1 MVDPLRL
8 ASHSEACK
16 HSFEAVGHILALPLL
31 TLFLGQST
39 SVLAD
44 YSVVTPSVETT
55 SVSSTED
62 AADDPAIWIHP
73 SDPELSL
80 ILGTNKQKGL
90 EVYNLDGARVQSLDV
105 GNLNNVD
112 LRQEVSWGES
122 TIDIAVATNRS
133 TNSLSVFS
141 IDRESGQ
148 VEHLTDESIALDLP
162 TPYGVCLFKSE
173 DSLFAFVNDK
183 NGTFEQWELKPDG
196 ASRKARS
203 FSVDSQPEGCVADD
217 VTETLYYGEEEFG
230 VWKRDAGPKSNSDAV
245 LVVSIADSALVADVE
260 GMSIYRVDEK
270 EGFLVVSS
278 QGDSSFAVFKLNGD
292 NPYFGS
298 FQIGDSREK
307 GIDGVSG
314 TDGIDIAN
322 ANFSADFP
330 LGILVVQD
338 DENSTPA
345 ENQNFKLIDWRNVAG
360 ELGLETDTIRN

>member
-1 MVDPLRL
+1 MVDPLL
-8 ASHSEACK
+8 WESHSEACK
-16 HSFEAVGHILALPLL
+16 RFIGAVGRIIALPLL
-31 TLFLGQST
+31 TIVFGQST

-44 YSVVTPSVETT
+44 YSVVIPSVETT

-73 SDPELSL
+73 SNLELSL

-122 TIDIAVATNRS
+122 MIDIAVATNRS
-133 TNSLSVFS
+133 TNSLSLFS
-141 IDRESGQ
+141 IDRESGL
-148 VEHLTDESIALDLP
+148 VEHLTDQSIPLDLP
-162 TPYGVCLFKSE
+162 TPYGVCLFRNK

-230 VWKRDAGPKSNSDAV
+230 VWKRDAGPKPNSDAA

-260 GMSIYRVDEK
+260 GMAIYRTDEAD
-270 EGFLVVSS
+270 GYLVVSS
-278 QGDSSFAVFKLNGD
+278 QGDSSFAVFELDGANS
-292 NPYFGS
+292 YIGS
-298 FQIGDSREK
+298 FRIGDSGEK

-314 TDGIDIAN
+314 TDGIAIAN
-322 ANFSADFP
+322 AHFSADFP

-338 DENSTPA
+338 DENSNPT
-345 ENQNFKLIDWRNVAG
+345 ENQNFKLVDWRRVANK
-360 ELGLETDTIRN
+360 LSLEERTTRE